1 MTTQPRIH
9 KTEAIVLKHLPLGE
23 ADYLVTLYTPN
34 QGRLRAVA
42 RGARKIKSRLGG
54 HLEPIMR
61 TSLLVARGQSLDSVQ
76 QAEVL
81 EGFRAVREDL
91 DRLSQAIYMAELVDS
106 STPEG
111 QSNYPIYRLLLETL
125 RSLDG
130 PASPALLPHFQLRLL
145 GHSGFMPELHRC
157 VECETPL
164 EPDRHRFAPG
174 QGGCLCDGCHPVGVT
189 VLPLSL
195 NTLKALR
202 FLQRCERIEDAVKLR
217 LDEDTLTEMR
227 RLMEALLHY
236 VLDREP
242 RGSRFLGQVSQ
253 GSKRGAAAELA
264 AITAGGER
272 A

>member
-9 KTEAIVLKHLPLGE
+9 KTEAIVLRHLPLGE

-34 QGRLRAVA
+34 QGRLRAIA

-54 HLEPIMR
+54 HLEPLMR
-61 TSLLVARGQSLDSVQ
+61 SSLLMTRGQSMDSVQ

-81 EGFRAVREDL
+81 EGFRAIREDL
-91 DRLSQAIYMAELVDS
+91 DRLSQAIYMAELVDA

-111 QSNYPIYRLLLETL
+111 QANYPVYRLLLEAL
-125 RSLDG
+125 RSLADSAG
-130 PASPALLPHFQLRLL
+130 SALLPHFQLRLL

-157 VECETPL
+157 VECEAAL

-174 QGGCLCDGCHPVGVT
+174 QGGCICDGCHPQGVS

-202 FLQRCERIEDAVKLR
+202 FLQRCERIEDAVRLR
-217 LDEDTLTEMR
+217 LDDETFTEMR
-227 RLMEALLHY
+227 RLMEALLQY

-242 RGSRFLGQVSQ
+242 RGTRFLGQVSQ
-253 GSKRGAAAELA
+253 GSKVGAAPALA
-264 AITAGGER
+264 ATTPGGER

>member
-23 ADYLVTLYTPN
+23 ADYMVTLYTPN
-34 QGRLRAVA
+34 EGRLRAMA

-54 HLEPIMR
+54 HLEPLMR
-61 TSLLVARGQSLDSVQ
+61 TSLLMARGRSVDSVQ

-91 DRLSQAIYMAELVDS
+91 DRLSQAVYMAELVDTA
-106 STPEG
+106 TPEG
-111 QSNYPIYRLLLETL
+111 QSNYPLYRLLLDAL
-125 RSLDG
+125 RSLAG
-130 PASPALLPHFQLRLL
+130 PARPAILPHFQLRLL
-145 GHSGFMPELHRC
+145 SHIGFMPELHRC
-157 VECETPL
+157 VECEAAL

-174 QGGCLCDGCHPVGVT
+174 RGGCICDGCHPAGVS

-202 FLQRCERIEDAVKLR
+202 FLQKCERIDDAVRLR
-217 LDEDTLTEMR
+217 LDDETLTEMR
-227 RLMEALLHY
+227 RLMEAHLQY

-242 RGSRFLGQVSQ
+242 RGTRFLGQVSQ
-253 GSKRGAAAELA
+253 GSRVGAAHALA
-264 AITAGGER
+264 ATTTGGER

>member
-1 MTTQPRIH
+1 MTTQPRVH

-61 TSLLVARGQSLDSVQ
+61 SSLLVARGQSLDSVQ

-91 DRLSQAIYMAELVDS
+91 DRLSQAIYMAELVDA

-130 PASPALLPHFQLRLL
+130 SAAPALLPYFQLRLL

-157 VECETPL
+157 VECETTL
-164 EPDRHRFAPG
+164 EPGRHRFAPG
-174 QGGCLCDGCHPVGVT
+174 QGGCLCDGCHPAGRNRSAPV
-189 VLPLSL
+189 PEH
-195 NTLKALR
+195 A
-202 FLQRCERIEDAVKLR
+202 
-217 LDEDTLTEMR
+217 
-227 RLMEALLHY
+227 
-236 VLDREP
+236 
-242 RGSRFLGQVSQ
+242 Q
-253 GSKRGAAAELA
+253 GSAIPPKVRAHRGRGQAAA
-264 AITAGGER
+264 GR
-272 A
+272 